1 MTAMKP
7 FLARLLR
14 DGDFFRSLLT
24 LSLPVALQN
33 LLISGLNMVDTV
45 MIGRLGEKAI
55 AAVALSNQIYFLMI
69 LLFFGIASGTSVFT
83 AQYWGKGDSHRIHE
97 ALGFCL
103 IAVSAGATV
112 FGLAALFMPERL
124 LGFFTEDGE
133 VIRLGADY
141 LRVVAPSYWFT
152 AVSFA
157 YANVLR
163 SVGIVR
169 MPLYTTAFA
178 LGLNTLGNY
187 LLIFGYWGFPA
198 LGVEGSALATVVART
213 VEAMSLVWAV
223 YRFKTPAASALREL
237 FSISGEY
244 VRKFFRTALPVIL
257 NEFIWALGMTMYSVV
272 YARMGTE
279 ALASYTIA
287 DTIAKF
293 ALVLF
298 FGTSNACAVMV
309 GNRIGAGELDK
320 ARYYAYA
327 YALLGPALGAVMGFL
342 VVLARPLL
350 PLAFTVS
357 SASLADAEAVVLVFA
372 FSLPAKIFGWHLVVG
387 ILRSGGD
394 TRFSLA
400 LEGLGVWCIGVPLAL
415 FSGLVLRLPVYW
427 VYAAISVEEAVKA
440 LIGYYRL
447 RSGKWIHRLTHS

>member
-1 MTAMKP
+1 MTPLKS
-7 FLARLLR
+7 FLTRLSR
-14 DGDFFRSLLT
+14 DRDFFRSFLT

-33 LLISGLNMVDTV
+33 LMISGLNMVDTI
-45 MIGRLGEKAI
+45 MIGRLGEKEI

-103 IAVSAGATV
+103 IAVSIGATI
-112 FGLAALFMPERL
+112 FGLAALLYPETL
-124 LGFFTEDGE
+124 LGFFTEDKD
-133 VIRLGADY
+133 VVLLGAGY
-141 LRVVAPSYWFT
+141 LRTVAASYWFT

-163 SVGIVR
+163 SVEIVR
-169 MPLYTTAFA
+169 LPLYATAAA
-178 LGLNTLGNY
+178 LGLNTVGNY
-187 LLIFGYWGFPA
+187 LLIFGNFGFPA
-198 LGVEGSALATVVART
+198 LGVEGAALATVFARAAET
-213 VEAMSLVWAV
+213 LMLVGAV
-223 YRFKTPAASALREL
+223 YYFKTPAASSFREL
-237 FSISGEY
+237 FAVSRAY
-244 VRKFFRTALPVIL
+244 MLKFFKTAIPVIL
-257 NEFIWALGMTMYSVV
+257 NEFIWALGMTMYSLV

-287 DTIAKF
+287 DTIARF

-320 ARYYAYA
+320 ARYYANA
-327 YALLGPALGAVMGFL
+327 YALLGPALGILMGLL
-342 VVLARPLL
+342 VILARPLL
-350 PLAFTVS
+350 PIFFHVS
-357 SASLADAEAVVLVFA
+357 SGSLEDAKAIVLVFA

-394 TRFSLA
+394 TRFSLV
-400 LEGLGVWCIGVPLAL
+400 LECLGVWLIGVPLAL
-415 FSGLVLRLPVYW
+415 FTGLVLKLPVYW
-427 VYAAISVEEAVKA
+427 VYAAISAEEAMKA
-440 LIGYYRL
+440 FIGYYRL
-447 RSGKWIHRLTHS
+447 RSGKWIHKLTPS